1 MSMQDQFKDKAER
14 MKQQG
19 KPQAKTKTRPESRHP
34 EGRQDEASRRAPAGR
49 DGAKPEPERAQ
60 REAQDRF
67 DQDYDV

>member
-19 KPQAKTKTRPESRHP
+19 KKKTRP

-49 DGAKPEPERAQ
+49 DNVPARDGATPDAERAQ

-67 DQDYDV
+67 DQDYDA

>member
-19 KPQAKTKTRPESRHP
+19 KQAKTKTRPESRPP
-34 EGRQDEASRRAPAGR
+34 EGRKDEASRRAPAGR
-49 DGAKPEPERAQ
+49 EGTKPEPERAQ

>member
-19 KPQAKTKTRPESRHP
+19 KKKTRPEGRHP
-34 EGRQDEASRRAPAGR
+34 EGRQDEASRRSPAGR
-49 DGAKPEPERAQ
+49 DGAIPESERAQ

-67 DQDYDV
+67 DQDYDA